1 MRKVYFLFSLWLCS
15 VAAFAQRGVC
25 GVNAKWVLNEEGTL
39 TISGEGEM
47 YDYSPNEPSWDLY
60 KEQIKSVVVNGVT
73 NVGNNAFYD
82 YPNIISVMLGE
93 GLKNIGNNAFKGCKA
108 LKELLVPGTVETY
121 GGGAFGDC
129 ISLKELTIPENVSN
143 IGFMA
148 FANSGVEKVYWNA
161 IKSTA
166 DVYDSWSYHNYSPF
180 HNCISFMAVHFGEKV
195 KSVPGYSLKD
205 CGALTT
211 ITTHNTIEKIGEQ
224 AFEGTYWLNSHDA
237 DQMVYIDHVAYKYID
252 FDDGMHNKPITLD
265 MPEGTTCI
273 SPWAISNN
281 KRLVKVIIPTTMK
294 YLGLGAFDGCSALG
308 EVVYNAIEAET
319 EWGTLGCFPNSLWA
333 ISFGDK
339 VKRIPKKLLH
349 NCEGLEAIV
358 LPESLELI
366 DEEAFWGC
374 NTVKELVIPNNVNTI
389 GRGAMSYMAN
399 LEKVTIGEGLVNLA
413 DYSTY
418 SSFDGCPKLHQLI
431 WNAIELDQKNF
442 INGCTC
448 NVPLETLTLGDKV
461 KKVPNFFL
469 KDCTTLQR
477 VTFGKSVETIGDYA
491 FTNCGGLTEVELPNS
506 LKVIGSG
513 AFVNTNIEKF
523 FIPQGVE
530 TLGWKSLESA
540 NGKNI
545 IITSSNIP
553 EADCDHFCKEE
564 VAIYV
569 PDVKGYKEKS
579 YAYRNVQPMLTATP
593 DEYIYD
599 GTTPAVSFAC
609 NMPGYETASIGEAQ
623 MEQNAGEHQ
632 CKFTVSFKGER
643 EFTVDYVYSYV
654 INKGKQT
661 IEWEQSFDDVH
672 AGDKIELKAVASS
685 GIDIDYYCY
694 NYGVE
699 IKKEDGKTYLTGSYE
714 GEITV
719 YAKQEGDDNWEA
731 AEEVY
736 KTFQIQPTGIT
747 GITLDEAEAVDVYTL
762 DGRKTSAPQKGLH
775 IIRHSDGKVSKK
787 IIK

>member
-82 YPNIISVMLGE
+82 YPNIISVRLGE

-108 LKELLVPGTVETY
+108 LKELSVPGTVETY
-121 GGGAFGDC
+121 GERSFADC

-143 IGFMA
+143 IGTFA
-148 FANSGVEKVYWNA
+148 FADSGLEKIYWNA
-161 IKSTA
+161 IECTVN
-166 DVYDSWSYHNYSPF
+166 VYGTYYYSGPF
-180 HNCISFMAVHFGEKV
+180 NGCQSLAEVHFGEKV

-294 YLGLGAFDGCSALG
+294 YLGYGAFEGCSALG

-319 EWGTLGCFPNSLWA
+319 EDSWFERFPNSLWA
-333 ISFGDK
+333 IHFGDK
-339 VKRIPKKLLH
+339 VKRIPKTLLY
-349 NCEGLEAIV
+349 NCEGLEEIV
-358 LPESLELI
+358 LPESLEFI
-366 DEEAFWGC
+366 GEGAFQGC

-389 GRGAMSYMAN
+389 EHRAISYMAN
-399 LEKVTIGEGLVNLA
+399 LEKVTIGEGLTNLA
-413 DYSTY
+413 NYSDYSA
-418 SSFDGCPKLHQLI
+418 FDECPKLHQLI
-431 WNAIELDQKNF
+431 WNAVELDQHNLSPYNN
-442 INGCTC
+442 ICAA
-448 NVPLETLTLGDKV
+448 PLETLVLGDKV
-461 KKVPNFFL
+461 KSVPKSLVKNS
-469 KDCTTLQR
+469 TTLHS
-477 VTFGKSVETIGDYA
+477 VTFGKSVETIGNYA

-513 AFVNTNIEKF
+513 AFEDTNIEKF
-523 FIPQGVE
+523 FLPQNIE
-530 TLGWKSLESA
+530 RLGYEALNSQNTKS
-540 NGKNI
+540 I
-545 IITSSNIP
+545 IIPSSNIP
-553 EADCDHFCKEE
+553 VAEADYLCKEE